1 MVEKIEAKPV
11 QSLQLVGSVDVRKLY
26 VKPAVVYET
35 RLEIRAGS
43 PVARPEDLKGN
54 NPPDSRYG

>member
-1 MVEKIEAKPV
+1 MTEKIRI
-11 QSLQLVGSVDVRKLY
+11 QSDKTLPLETSVNVKKLY
-26 VKPAVVYET
+26 EAPAVVYEAN
-35 RLEIRAGS
+35 LEIRAGS